1 MPRLNCN
8 EFESRLHAIVEAHE
22 ASDDGLRAH
31 VAECD
36 SCARH
41 WDDHQLLAEATLAWN
56 AATPRA
62 DSFDGI
68 VAAWR
73 KEFAPKSIP
82 NRQPA
87 SAGAGRGVI
96 AVVVA
101 AVLLLAVTLIATRP
115 NPEAD
120 RSLPG
125 PSDSSVT
132 QSKQPKPA
140 LVQPTPDG
148 TARDVERIVAGFQSQ
163 YSGLK
168 KDVSLLVAGVKVE
181 WPQIETDLLGTNAPP
196 NTKQVSP
203 AKKPKAG
210 IWRSGFDPIQRDVR
224 KAFGF
229 LQRAVPNV
237 DDPST

>member
-8 EFESRLHAIVEAHE
+8 EFESRLHAIVEARE
-22 ASDDGLRAH
+22 APGDGLRAH
-31 VAECD
+31 VDDCD
-36 SCARH
+36 TCAQL
-41 WDDHQLLAEATLAWN
+41 WDDHMLLADATFAWKS
-56 AATPRA
+56 ATPQA
-62 DSFDGI
+62 DSVDGI

-73 KEFAPKSIP
+73 SEFAPTTIP
-82 NRQPA
+82 NRQTA
-87 SAGAGRGVI
+87 SSDSGRGVI

-115 NPEAD
+115 NPDSD

-132 QSKQPKPA
+132 QTKQPKPA
-140 LVQPTPDG
+140 LVQSTPDG
-148 TARDVERIVAGFQSQ
+148 TARDVERIVTGFQSQ
-163 YSGLK
+163 YSDLK

-181 WPQIETDLLGTNAPP
+181 WPRIETDLLGTNATP

-203 AKKPKAG
+203 VKKPKAG
-210 IWRSGFDPIQRDVR
+210 NWRTGFDPIQRDVR

-229 LQRAVPNV
+229 LQRAVPNIN
-237 DDPST
+237 DPST